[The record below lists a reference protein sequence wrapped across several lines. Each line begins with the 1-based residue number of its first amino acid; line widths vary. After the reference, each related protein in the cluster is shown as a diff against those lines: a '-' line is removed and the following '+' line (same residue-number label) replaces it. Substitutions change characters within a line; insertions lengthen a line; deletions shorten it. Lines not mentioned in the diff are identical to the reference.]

1 MKHEV
6 KHMTNF
12 QYKGIIQMIIKMLE
26 TKTPRKKIIKYL
38 KRLIE

>member
-12 QYKGIIQMIIKMLE
+12 QYKGIIQMIIKMLKD
-26 TKTPRKKIIKYL
+26 KTPRKAIIKYL
-38 KRLIE
+38 EKLIE

>member
-6 KHMTNF
+6 QSMTNL
-12 QYKGIIQMIIKMLE
+12 QYKGNIKLIIKLLK